1 MNGDIGWRRNYGPG
15 VQYFLVKVWSKGD
28 GEMDEHAQDISF
40 LK

>member
-28 GEMDEHAQDISF
+28 AM
-40 LK
+40 